1 MSLSPFGRRGGFY
14 DAHSEVNR
22 LLDEMFGGLSR
33 RPAGRMAQATTEW
46 APSVD
51 VLPKDGDLV
60 VRAEMPGVKPED
72 VHVAVHNGVL
82 TISGERKVDEEEE
95 RAGYYVREL
104 RHGSFRRSM
113 ILPEGVDEEKI
124 HARYQ
129 DGILEVTLEGAAAAR
144 EPRSIQIEV
153 PPGGQQSATDIEV
166 SESTQ
171 GARRCRET
179 FHQKARRRL
188 HRGSSQACSEP
199 THLTILTMWGRG
211 CQTRQVVPVAQGP
224 EGCAAWRA
232 PALFCYTLL
241 KPPLFTPSAWK
252 GYSRNFAYRYS
263 AKLGCRGFPA
273 EVDIQHKPGPISG
286 PNASWPPCYRRC
298 AKPIALW

>member
-1 MSLSPFGRRGGFY
+1 MRPAWKRVGKEIGKMSLSPFGRRGGFY

-22 LLDEMFGGLSR
+22 LLDEMFGGLGR
-33 RPAGRMAQATTEW
+33 RPASRRAQAPAEW

-60 VRAEMPGVKPED
+60 VRAEMPGVKPEA
-72 VHVAVHNGVL
+72 VEVAVHNGVL

-113 ILPEGVDEEKI
+113 LLPEGVEEEKI

-144 EPRSIQIEV
+144 EPRRVQIETS
-153 PPGGQQSATDIEV
+153 GGQQGATDVEI

-171 GARRCRET
+171 GAGPQGDVSPEPPPET
-179 FHQKARRRL
+179 
-188 HRGSSQACSEP
+188 
-199 THLTILTMWGRG
+199 
-211 CQTRQVVPVAQGP
+211 
-224 EGCAAWRA
+224 
-232 PALFCYTLL
+232 
-241 KPPLFTPSAWK
+241 PP
-252 GYSRNFAYRYS
+252 R
-263 AKLGCRGFPA
+263 
-273 EVDIQHKPGPISG
+273 
-286 PNASWPPCYRRC
+286 
-298 AKPIALW
+298 

>member
-1 MSLSPFGRRGGFY
+1 MSLSPFRRRSGFY

-22 LLDEMFGGLSR
+22 LLDEMFGGLGR

-72 VHVAVHNGVL
+72 VEVAVHNGVL
-82 TISGERKVDEEEE
+82 SITGERKVDQEEE

-113 ILPEGVDEEKI
+113 ILPEGVEEEKI
-124 HARYQ
+124 HARYR

-144 EPRSIQIEV
+144 EPRRVQIEV
-153 PPGGQQSATDIEV
+153 PPGSQQGATDVEV

-171 GARRCRET
+171 GAAPQGYLSPET
-179 FHQKARRRL
+179 
-188 HRGSSQACSEP
+188 P
-199 THLTILTMWGRG
+199 
-211 CQTRQVVPVAQGP
+211 P
-224 EGCAAWRA
+224 E
-232 PALFCYTLL
+232 T
-241 KPPLFTPSAWK
+241 PP
-252 GYSRNFAYRYS
+252 R
-263 AKLGCRGFPA
+263 
-273 EVDIQHKPGPISG
+273 
-286 PNASWPPCYRRC
+286 
-298 AKPIALW
+298 